1 MTSEQHDTHT
11 NHAWMGS
18 ENAITRSSDQYRFTK
33 NIKNTIIYQFLANF
47 IEYLVMSSRTHQDK

>member
-1 MTSEQHDTHT
+1 MTLTQTMHG
-11 NHAWMGS
+11 MGAY
-18 ENAITRSSDQYRFTK
+18 NAITRSSDQYRFTK